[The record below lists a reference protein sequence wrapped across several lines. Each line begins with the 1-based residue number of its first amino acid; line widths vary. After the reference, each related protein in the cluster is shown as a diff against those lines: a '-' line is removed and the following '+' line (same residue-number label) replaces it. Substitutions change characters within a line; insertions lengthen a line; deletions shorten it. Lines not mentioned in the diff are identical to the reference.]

1 MTETDAELLDAVERR
16 LSLRADI
23 AGELRLSVRGEILLV
38 HACALVDRISRI
50 VVDPRPARRDGD
62 GGERLGLKAVLD
74 DGRNLWIGETCS
86 LMASAVAIARQ
97 LCMVR
102 LDDNDNVVVRNVPID
117 STVAGNAQT
126 ARAAPGTL
134 GDLQRHF
141 DGVATC
147 VALTSQPGNPEPD
160 VPMISALRRLIKT
173 AGAAAA

>member
-1 MTETDAELLDAVERR
+1 MTEMDAELLDAVERR

-38 HACALVDRISRI
+38 HACALMDRISRI

-74 DGRNLWIGETCS
+74 DGRNLWIGEACS

-97 LCMVR
+97 LCVVR
-102 LDDNDNVVVRNVPID
+102 LDDNDDLVVRNVPID
-117 STVAGNAQT
+117 STVAGNART
-126 ARAAPGTL
+126 LPAVPGSL
-134 GDLQRHF
+134 GDVQRHF
-141 DGVATC
+141 DGLATC

-160 VPMISALRRLIKT
+160 VPMISALRRLVRS
-173 AGAAAA
+173 AAAA